1 MSQLAE
7 HVAETLDIGPGTRV
21 FEVDCGRGEFLLP
34 FHANGYIVGGIDADP
49 DKIKDA
55 MREMPD
61 GLFQVGAAS
70 ALDPA
75 VAWHVVICR
84 SFAAPVD
91 LSAVALAKADYMRG
105 LLARMFAKA
114 THAIA
119 VLDVPDERRPWMLH
133 ALAEI
138 GANAIQIEDALSE
151 RRPEL
156 GEGRSESKG
165 FNVFARV

>member
-1 MSQLAE
+1 MISE

-34 FHANGYIVGGIDADP
+34 LHQNGYIVGGIDGDADA
-49 DKIKDA
+49 IA
-55 MREMPD
+55 EAIAAMPD
-61 GLFQVGAAS
+61 GLFQVGMAT

-75 VAWHVVICR
+75 VPWHVVVCR
-84 SFAAPVD
+84 SLAGAPD
-91 LSAVALAKADYMRG
+91 LDYVRG

-119 VLDVPDERRPWMLH
+119 LLDVPDERRQWMLH

-138 GANAIQIEDALSE
+138 GANAIQM
-151 RRPEL
+151 
-156 GEGRSESKG
+156 ESVKTAVQDNARDR
-165 FNVFARV
+165 FNVFARVRS

>member
-1 MSQLAE
+1 MLALAE

-21 FEVDCGRGEFLLP
+21 FEVDCGDGAFLFP
-34 FHANGYIVGGIDADP
+34 FHENGYVVGGIDADP
-49 DKIKDA
+49 GAIA
-55 MREMPD
+55 RAREVMPD
-61 GLFQVGAAS
+61 ASFQVGSAT

-75 VAWHVVICR
+75 VPWQVVICR
-84 SFAAPVD
+84 SLSAAPD
-91 LSAVALAKADYMRG
+91 FDYARG

-119 VLDVPDERRPWMLH
+119 ILDVPEQRRQWMMH

-138 GANAIQIEDALSE
+138 GAAAIQFESTVSASRPEAPE
-151 RRPEL
+151 RRP
-156 GEGRSESKG
+156 ESKG